1 MLNEMPMDLP
11 DADDDASGA
20 NGEILHIYTLL
31 LVEATQQLRD
41 VASMDILRN
50 EVFELK
56 QHLLDPDS
64 HFQGVAETDETT
76 PFPPDY
82 LCDELDQI
90 SASQSLERARYY
102 IERFLKS
109 ITEVRTNAVND
120 INLNSWKKYDD
131 IYTDSLWV
139 IDRRDSS
146 GVHTAGYWGNF
157 IPQIPSQMIRRYTKH
172 GDWVIDTFAG
182 SGTTLIEAQR
192 WGRHSIGVE
201 LQPNIA
207 DHARALIAAEPN
219 EDGVTSDI
227 VNGDCTTIN
236 YPKLLEQYQQS
247 SAQLVIMH
255 PPYFDIIKFSDD
267 ARDLSNASSVEHFL
281 AMIGQAVD
289 NVTTVLDPKRYL
301 VIVIGDKYVKGEW
314 IPLGFQT
321 MNEIVQ
327 RGFLL
332 KSIVVKNFETT
343 TGKRHQRELWKY
355 RALVGGFYV
364 FKHEYIFVFQKRP

>member
-1 MLNEMPMDLP
+1 MLDELPMDLP
-11 DADDDASGA
+11 DENEDAADTS
-20 NGEILHIYTLL
+20 NEILHINKLL
-31 LVEATQQLRD
+31 LIEATRKLLDVSPMDTLRD
-41 VASMDILRN
+41 S
-50 EVFELK
+50 VFDLK
-56 QHLLDPDS
+56 QQLLDPDS
-64 HFQGVAETDETT
+64 PFQEIAETDETI
-76 PFPPDY
+76 PFSPDY

-157 IPQIPSQMIRRYTKH
+157 IPQIPSQMIRRYTKP
-172 GDWVIDTFAG
+172 GDWVIDMFAG

-207 DHARALIAAEPN
+207 DDARALIAAEPN
-219 EDGVTSDI
+219 EYGVISDI
-227 VNGDCTTIN
+227 VDGDCTTIN
-236 YPKLLEQYQQS
+236 YHQVLDRYQQS

-255 PPYFDIIKFSDD
+255 PPYFDIIKFSED

-281 AMIGQAVD
+281 TMIGQAVD
-289 NVTTVLDPKRYL
+289 NVRHVLDPKRYL
-301 VIVIGDKYVKGEW
+301 VMVIGDKYAKGEW
-314 IPLGFQT
+314 IPLGFQS
-321 MNEIVQ
+321 MNAIME

-364 FKHEYIFVFQKRP
+364 FKHEYIFVFQKRS

>member
-1 MLNEMPMDLP
+1 MLDELPMDLP
-11 DADDDASGA
+11 DANEDAA
-20 NGEILHIYTLL
+20 DTNGEILHITTLL
-31 LVEATQQLRD
+31 LVEATRELLDVTSMDALRD
-41 VASMDILRN
+41 R
-50 EVFELK
+50 VFDLK
-56 QHLLDPDS
+56 QQLLDPDS
-64 HFQGVAETDETT
+64 QFQGIAETDETT

-139 IDRRDSS
+139 IDRRDNS
-146 GVHTAGYWGNF
+146 GAHTAGYWGNF
-157 IPQIPSQMIRRYTKH
+157 IPQIPSQMIRRYTKP

-201 LQPNIA
+201 LQPHIA

-219 EDGVTSDI
+219 KDGVISDI
-227 VNGDCTTIN
+227 VDGDCTTLN
-236 YPKLLEQYQQS
+236 YHKVLDRYQQS

-267 ARDLSNASSVEHFL
+267 SRDLSNATSVEHFL
-281 AMIGQAVD
+281 TMIGQAVD
-289 NVTTVLDPKRYL
+289 NVKDVLDPKRYL
-301 VIVIGDKYVKGEW
+301 VMVIGDKYAKGEW

-321 MNEIVQ
+321 MNAIMQ
-327 RGFLL
+327 CGFLL

-364 FKHEYIFVFQKRP
+364 FKHEYIFVFQKRS